1 MKPRYKT
8 AFIVLALAIA
18 GGCVFLFNSF
28 YRDAKNVAIAKLN
41 QQQLIHAREVAL
53 GIEDFFGTWIR
64 SLSSL
69 SQLDVIIAGNAVG
82 KRYQQLYYEA
92 HREQIMAITRVDE
105 KGVIVDSYPA
115 RDEVGTD
122 LSHQKY
128 IRELLRD
135 HRAVVSNVFKTI
147 EGVDAVALHV
157 PIFRDGEFKGSIGI
171 LINFEDLARRYLDPI
186 RISQTGYAWV
196 IDHDGTVLYTPNQ
209 AYIGKTI
216 FAVMKGNEALEAI
229 VKDMLDGHEGVAR
242 YGYDKLVDRNVGPA
256 TKYVAYM
263 PVRLGPT
270 SWSICIASA
279 EQDIFADL
287 VTFRNKLAVVI
298 GGLFVC
304 GMVFATLGAKAWLIV
319 TEEEKRRL
327 AEEKLR
333 ESEARFRTVA
343 DTAPVMIWMSDT
355 DKLCCFFNQGWLQF
369 TGRRLDQELGNGWS
383 EGVHA
388 EDLERCHK
396 VYTTSFDARESFTM
410 EYRLRRKDGSYGWV
424 LDTGTPRFSADN
436 VFLGY
441 IGSCIDISDRKAS
454 ELEAQRHRAQL
465 AHLSRVALMGE
476 MSASLAHELN
486 QPLTGI
492 VSNSAA
498 GRRLIDAARATLPEL
513 RELLTDINADGRR
526 ASEVVRGIRSMVKK
540 GEPTR
545 QQMNVND
552 IVTSVVKIVHADA
565 VLRACQV
572 QISLE
577 ADLPRIDGDPVQLQ
591 QVLLNLVL
599 NGFDAMSDTP
609 VDLRKVMIATESNGD
624 RTIRVSV
631 RDHGSGIPEPLRER
645 LFAPFFTTKT
655 EGLGMGLAIVR
666 SIIESHGGMIEAEN
680 AAGGGA
686 LFHFTLSVHAPVSET
701 RVERAALASR

>member
-1 MKPRYKT
+1 M
-8 AFIVLALAIA
+8 
-18 GGCVFLFNSF
+18 LFNSF

-92 HREQIMAITRVDE
+92 HREQIMAITRLDE

-122 LSHQKY
+122 LSHQNY

-242 YGYDKLVDRNVGPA
+242 YGYDKLVDRNLGPA

-270 SWSICIASA
+270 SWSICVASA
-279 EQDIFADL
+279 EQDVFADL

-319 TEEEKRRL
+319 TEERKRRL

-388 EDLERCHK
+388 GDLERCHK
-396 VYTTSFDARESFTM
+396 VYTKSFDARESFTM

-424 LDTGTPRFSADN
+424 LDTGTPRFSTDD

-454 ELEAQRHRAQL
+454 ELEAQRHRAEL
-465 AHLSRVALMGE
+465 THLSRVALMGE

-492 VSNSAA
+492 ISNSAA

-552 IVTSVVKIVHADA
+552 IVTSVVKIVHADGGPA
-565 VLRACQV
+565 RLPGANFARGRLA
-572 QISLE
+572 
-577 ADLPRIDGDPVQLQ
+577 ADRRRPG
-591 QVLLNLVL
+591 
-599 NGFDAMSDTP
+599 STP
-609 VDLRKVMIATESNGD
+609 TGLTQSS
-624 RTIRVSV
+624 TQRV
-631 RDHGSGIPEPLRER
+631 RRYER
-645 LFAPFFTTKT
+645 
-655 EGLGMGLAIVR
+655 
-666 SIIESHGGMIEAEN
+666 H
-680 AAGGGA
+680 AGGSSQSHDCDG
-686 LFHFTLSVHAPVSET
+686 
-701 RVERAALASR
+701 VEWRQNDSSKCA